1 MNIVDLISSQLSGD
15 VLGKLGGLVGGSQ
28 QQTSSA
34 TQAAVPALLE
44 MFGKL
49 ASSRSGADQ
58 LANAMGG
65 LDLSMLGN
73 LAGLL
78 GGGNASSLGNI
89 GGSLLTSLLGGGN
102 LTKLIGTLAS
112 FVGSQPEL
120 MKKLL
125 PYLAPIVL
133 GMVAKQFT
141 GRPDASGVSRLFSE
155 QASNI
160 SAAIPKGLSLADFGS
175 VSPSPSSSQGHGH
188 SHQPA
193 EAGLPGWLLPLLAL
207 AAIGVGAYL
216 WNQNRMKQEPR
227 EGVVV
232 VSEEKDGPLTLD
244 RTEVIEEQGNTIVDT
259 VQEVLTIDPKF
270 VEAIRVGKNATELFG
285 GLTSVLKGVTN
296 EETAR
301 AVVPELEKLAPM
313 LGSLETEVGNLPAEE
328 KPAFAEFI
336 GKNLG
341 MLQKVIDTVM
351 ALPGVKD
358 VLGPV
363 VAPMIETLTA
373 MSK

>member
-1 MNIVDLISSQLSGD
+1 
-15 VLGKLGGLVGGSQ
+15 
-28 QQTSSA
+28 
-34 TQAAVPALLE
+34 
-44 MFGKL
+44 
-49 ASSRSGADQ
+49 
-58 LANAMGG
+58 MGG

-78 GGGNASSLGNI
+78 GGGNASSLGNV
-89 GGSLLTSLLGGGN
+89 GGSLLTTLLGGGN
-102 LTKLIGTLAS
+102 LTKLIGALAS
-112 FVGSQPEL
+112 FVGSQPDL

-160 SAAIPKGLSLADFGS
+160 SAAVPRGLSLADFGS
-175 VSPSPSSSQGHGH
+175 ASPSPSSSQSHGH
-188 SHQPA
+188 SHQQA
-193 EAGLPGWLLPLLAL
+193 ESGVPGWLLPLLAL

-216 WNQNRMKQEPR
+216 WNQNRMKKEAEGEAAVVIQEERR
-227 EGVVV
+227 E
-232 VSEEKDGPLTLD
+232 GPLTID
-244 RTEVIEEQGNTIVDT
+244 RTEVIEERGTTLVDT
-259 VQEVLTIDPKF
+259 VQEVLSIDPKF

-285 GLTSVLKGVTN
+285 GLTSVLQGVTN
-296 EETAR
+296 EDTAR
-301 AVVPELEKLAPM
+301 LAIPELEKLAPM
-313 LGSLETEVGNLPAEE
+313 LGSLETEVGSLPAEE
-328 KPAFAEFI
+328 KPAFAEFV

-358 VLGPV
+358 LLGPV
-363 VAPMIETLTA
+363 VAPMVETLA
-373 MSK
+373 KMAK

>member
-1 MNIVDLISSQLSGD
+1 
-15 VLGKLGGLVGGSQ
+15 
-28 QQTSSA
+28 
-34 TQAAVPALLE
+34 
-44 MFGKL
+44 
-49 ASSRSGADQ
+49 
-58 LANAMGG
+58 
-65 LDLSMLGN
+65 
-73 LAGLL
+73 
-78 GGGNASSLGNI
+78 
-89 GGSLLTSLLGGGN
+89 
-102 LTKLIGTLAS
+102 
-112 FVGSQPEL
+112 

-193 EAGLPGWLLPLLAL
+193 ESGLPGWLLPLLAL

-216 WNQNRMKQEPR
+216 WNQNRVKQEPR

-270 VEAIRVGKNATELFG
+270 VEAIRVGKNATDLFG

-328 KPAFAEFI
+328 KPAFSEFI
-336 GKNLG
+336 GKNLS